1 MPQLDPTWF
10 ASQLFWLLMSFG
22 LLYVLLARWALPR
35 IQGVLSYRA
44 ETLASDA
51 DRARRMTEEAD
62 RARQDY
68 ESALSDARTR
78 AQYVFNEAVLAQ
90 KSRTES
96 AAKAMDIKV
105 AGMLAEATKKIETQ
119 KKNLL
124 DALVPASTEI
134 ANMIVEKLTRQESRD
149 SAKVIVTELFKGR
162 SR

>member
-10 ASQLFWLLMSFG
+10 ASQLFWLLVSFG
-22 LLYVLLARWALPR
+22 LLYVLLSRWALPS
-35 IQGVLSYRA
+35 IQRVLQHRA
-44 ETLASDA
+44 DTVASDS
-51 DRARRMTEEAD
+51 DRARRMTDEAD

-68 ESALSDARTR
+68 ERALTDARTR
-78 AQYVFNEAVLAQ
+78 AQYVFNEAVQAQ
-90 KSRTES
+90 KSRSES
-96 AAKAMDIKV
+96 AAKAMDVKV
-105 AGMLAEATKKIETQ
+105 ATMLAEANKKIETQ

-134 ANMIVEKLTRQESRD
+134 ANMIVEKLTHQESRD